1 MSSSEREMIP
11 AQAPLD
17 QLRRLHATTHPQ
29 CIVCGADNPRGL
41 QIDFRPAADS
51 GVEADFDCARVFE
64 GYSHR
69 IHGGVIAAI
78 LDGAMTNC
86 LFAHGLVAVTAELT
100 VRYRHPVTA
109 GRRVTVRA
117 WIRESS
123 RRLHRMR
130 AELAQNGRVL
140 ITATAKFLELPDG
153 GADADGATAR

>member
-1 MSSSEREMIP
+1 MIP
-11 AQAPLD
+11 AQAPLERL
-17 QLRRLHATTHPQ
+17 QRLHAATHPQ

-41 QIDFRPAADS
+41 HLDFRPTADG
-51 GVEADFDCARVFE
+51 GVEARFDCARIFE

-69 IHGGVIAAI
+69 IHGGVIAAL

-86 LFAHGLVAVTAELT
+86 LFAHGYVAVTAELT

-109 GRRVTVRA
+109 DCQVTVRG

-130 AELAQNGRVL
+130 AELVQDGRVL
-140 ITATAKFLELPDG
+140 VTATATFLEAVDARPRP
-153 GADADGATAR
+153 GAAIGR